1 MLTLEDNK
9 NTILSTENQNQI
21 SEREKS
27 IVAPSFPPSNG
38 LSARLMNAKIVR
50 IHPGTMCAC
59 VRNNTKIIFSIN
71 TISRIDNIEPANE
84 NETPLFYVEED
95 LPCHFC
101 CCGGDCCSTF
111 SIKFNIFDANTKEL
125 FSQSSINSLDRI
137 VDQCCKDNY
146 ISYASIYNTKFST
159 GEVSTIDR
167 HDSRS
172 LYRTY
177 EISGQSY
184 YKIGEP
190 YVEVET
196 PCCEECSLYCFCS
209 NIPFISCFMKC
220 CKCKPGCCTCNC
232 QDIKEEEVDKR
243 RYIDIFNMQNQPVG
257 KFAYL
262 FEKGVCC
269 QKDKN
274 FYEIYF
280 PPDANEML
288 RLALI
293 GQIIFFVKFKD
304 IAMTAF
310 ATLTGSNENIEQFM
324 S

>member
-1 MLTLEDNK
+1 MLTLK
-9 NTILSTENQNQI
+9 ENNNPIGTLQNGFETQNQL
-21 SEREKS
+21 SERNKS
-27 IVAPSFPPSNG
+27 IETVPPNRG
-38 LSARLMNAKIVR
+38 LSERLMNAKIVR
-50 IHPGTMCAC
+50 IHPGTVCAC
-59 VRNNTKIIFSIN
+59 VKNYSKIIFYIN
-71 TISRIDNIEPANE
+71 TISRIDNLEPANE
-84 NETPLFYVEED
+84 KETPLFYVEEE
-95 LPCHFC
+95 LPCGCC
-101 CCGGDCCSTF
+101 CCGSCTPF
-111 SIKFNIFDANTKEL
+111 SITFNIFDANTKEL

-184 YKIGEP
+184 YKFGEP
-190 YVEVET
+190 YVEIET
-196 PCCEECSLYCFCS
+196 PCCESCSLYCFCS
-209 NIPFISCFMKC
+209 YIPCVKCIMWC

-232 QDIKEEEVDKR
+232 QDIKEEVDKR
-243 RYIDIFNMQNQPVG
+243 RYIDILNMQDQPVG

-280 PPDANEML
+280 PPDATEMV

-293 GQIIFFVKFKD
+293 AQILYFFKFRATGN
-304 IAMTAF
+304 IAF
-310 ATLTGSNENIEQFM
+310 HSLPGNRNNIEQFM

>member
-1 MLTLEDNK
+1 MLTLEENK
-9 NTILSTENQNQI
+9 KTILTDENQL
-21 SEREKS
+21 SERNKS
-27 IVAPSFPPSNG
+27 IEIFPPNHG
-38 LSARLMNAKIVR
+38 LSGRLMNAKIVR

-59 VRNNTKIIFSIN
+59 VKNYSKLIFSIN
-71 TISRIDNIEPANE
+71 TISKIDNIEPANE

-95 LPCHFC
+95 LPCSFC
-101 CCGGDCCSTF
+101 CFGDCCSTF

-125 FSQSSINSLDRI
+125 FSQSSITSLDSI
-137 VDQCCKDNY
+137 IDECCKDNY
-146 ISYASIYNTKFST
+146 IVFAPINNTKFST
-159 GEVSTIDR
+159 GEISTIKR

-177 EISGQSY
+177 EISEQSY
-184 YKIGEP
+184 YKIGNP

-196 PCCEECSLYCFCS
+196 PCCEECSCYCFCS
-209 NIPFISCFMKC
+209 KIPCVKCIMSCC
-220 CKCKPGCCTCNC
+220 ICSC
-232 QDIKEEEVDKR
+232 QDVKVEDDKR
-243 RYIDIFNMQNQPVG
+243 RYINIFNMQDQPVG
-257 KFAYL
+257 KFAFL
-262 FEKGVCC
+262 FEKGLCC

-293 GQIIFFVKFKD
+293 GQIIFFIKLKN
-304 IAMTAF
+304 IGMEAF
-310 ATLTGSNENIEQFM
+310 ASLPGSNDNIEQFM